1 MEKRNQ
7 MKSSKSLLTSH
18 RAEILSITVKYSARN
33 VRIVGS
39 VGCKEDDK
47 YRI

>member
-18 RAEILSITVKYSARN
+18 GAEILSITAKYSARN
-33 VRIVGS
+33 VRIVG
-39 VGCKEDDK
+39 
-47 YRI
+47 